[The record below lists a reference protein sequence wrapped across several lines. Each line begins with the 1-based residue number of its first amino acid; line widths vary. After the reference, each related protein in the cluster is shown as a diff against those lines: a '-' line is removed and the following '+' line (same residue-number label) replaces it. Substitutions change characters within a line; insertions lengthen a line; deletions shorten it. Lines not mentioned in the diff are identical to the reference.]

1 MPPHTTPQ
9 QLLKEF
15 SEDTLSSVLQT
26 LELLKAA
33 EEFLEGAKVNYENVC
48 ELHQDIHGR
57 DPENRAAALKVFS
70 DVQKNLDA
78 VITALNAIKPPQ
90 SVTGLEPIAAV
101 DIIEFINKS

>member
-1 MPPHTTPQ
+1 MPPGSRD
-9 QLLKEF
+9 LLKDF
-15 SEDTLSSVLQT
+15 AEDTLSSVLQT

-48 ELHQDIHGR
+48 ELHRDIHGC
-57 DPENRAAALKVFS
+57 DPENRAAALKVFG

-90 SVTGLEPIAAV
+90 SVTGLQPVAADV
-101 DIIEFINKS
+101 IVEFINKS